1 MQLKKIIALFL
12 GIIMSFATI
21 SASAATKKANKQRH
35 PSVLIKTNYGVKGAK
50 LTPTKVRD
58 KTYSY
63 RLKGK
68 SYTTLNKAASRGY
81 SRSGYASYY
90 GGKFH
95 GRKTASGEI
104 YNKNAFTAAHKTLA
118 LGSYAL
124 VTNVRNGRKVI
135 VRINDRGPFSKNR
148 IIDLSVASAKAIGM
162 YSLGVA
168 KVKVEA
174 IIVDANGKISG
185 KGAETLQKNMKKAPL
200 AKTKSKII

>member
-1 MQLKKIIALFL
+1 MQLQKIIALLL
-12 GIIMSFATI
+12 GITMSI
-21 SASAATKKANKQRH
+21 VSVSASAAAKKTTQEKQQAVWVKH
-35 PSVLIKTNYGVKGAK
+35 NYGVKGAK

-68 SYTTLNKAASRGY
+68 SYTTLNKAASRLY
-81 SRSGYASYY
+81 SHSGYASYY

-185 KGAETLQKNMKKAPL
+185 KGAETLQKHMKKAPL